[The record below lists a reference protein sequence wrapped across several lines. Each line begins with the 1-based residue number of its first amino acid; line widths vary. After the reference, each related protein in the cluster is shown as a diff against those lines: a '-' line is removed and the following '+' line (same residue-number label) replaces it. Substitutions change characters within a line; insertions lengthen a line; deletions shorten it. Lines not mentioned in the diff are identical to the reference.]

1 MTVVG
6 IQRNEYP
13 ERRNITFIQNSA
25 VEFRIV
31 GSDFDAS
38 PPFVTDNLSK
48 SKFFRE
54 YAFHPSTSHGIDCFH
69 FFNSIPVIELP
80 FVTTFETSLPRWWGI
95 DLPAYK
101 EGLRILSTNSC
112 RRILAISRNA
122 IEIFH
127 SSIQTFAPELS
138 NVLLQKTELLYPPQ
152 PVTSVDDQKYQIAD
166 SVHFGF
172 IGTDFLRKGALE
184 LLLAL
189 ERAIK
194 SRAKVKLT
202 LVAEFRVHS
211 NDRPYDIGGAARL
224 DQGRQVL
231 GRLMD
236 HVIHYPRVD
245 NKRALEILSTCHV
258 GLLPS
263 FSDTFGYS
271 VLEAQSAL
279 CSTVTT
285 NIRAFPEINTP
296 DCGWMVNLPLNRN
309 RDLDLGGATFEVIS
323 ENLVTQ
329 LYNIF
334 MEISGTSLN
343 DLREKAEN
351 ALSRIQQ
358 VHDPHSAADRICTLY
373 QQ

>member
-13 ERRNITFIQNSA
+13 ERRNITFMKNSS
-25 VEFRIV
+25 VEFRMV
-31 GSDFDAS
+31 ESDFRGS
-38 PPFVTDNLSK
+38 PPFVSDNLSK

-54 YAFHPSTSHGIDCFH
+54 YAFHPPMGHGVDCFH
-69 FFNSIPVIELP
+69 FFNSTPVIEVP
-80 FVTTFETSLPRWWGI
+80 FITTFETSLPRWWGI
-95 DLPAYK
+95 DLPAYR
-101 EGLRILSTNSC
+101 EGLRVMSTDSC

-122 IEIFH
+122 IDIFH
-127 SSIQTFAPELS
+127 SSIRTFAPELE

-152 PVTSVDDQKYQIAD
+152 PVTCVDDQKYQVAD
-166 SVHFGF
+166 AVHFGF

-184 LLLAL
+184 LLLAF

-194 SRAKVKLT
+194 SRAKAKLT
-202 LVAEFRVHS
+202 LVTEFRVHS
-211 NDRPYDIGGAARL
+211 DDRPYDIGGAARL

-231 GRLMD
+231 GRLTD
-236 HVIHYPRVD
+236 YVTHYPRVD

-285 NIRAFPEINTP
+285 NIRAFPEINPP
-296 DCGWMVNLPLNRN
+296 DCGWVVDLPLNRN

-329 LYNIF
+329 LYDIF
-334 MEISGTSLN
+334 MEITGTSFTN
-343 DLREKAEN
+343 LRGKAEN
-351 ALSRIQQ
+351 ALSRIRQ
-358 VHDPHSAADRICTLY
+358 VHNPYSAADRICALY